1 MKLISLLL
9 FLCLSNLCFS
19 QARQLPFAD
28 GESCQYEIDYG
39 FINAGHAKYIIKE
52 KNKYFQVLVEG
63 GSNAIVDIFFK
74 VRDKYE
80 TRVNKETL
88 LPYYFLRDVLEGED
102 TIFQQYHFNHNEN
115 KVTTQKG
122 TFAIP
127 SDAQDICSAF
137 FYYRSLSSKEL
148 TNKETFYAN
157 MFVDEKNYKMKISFL
172 GKEIIKTPIGKVRC
186 LKFSPDVIVGRMF
199 KNQDDLTI
207 WISDDK
213 NHILVKLETG
223 ILVGSVDV
231 NLQSVKNIKF
241 PLSITE

>member
-1 MKLISLLL
+1 MTCFWDSIISSLVDEEYQILGTQRNREKLIQTL
-9 FLCLSNLCFS
+9 
-19 QARQLPFAD
+19 
-28 GESCQYEIDYG
+28 
-39 FINAGHAKYIIKE
+39 
-52 KNKYFQVLVEG
+52 KNKNTLV
-63 GSNAIVDIFFK
+63 N
-74 VRDKYE
+74 
-80 TRVNKETL
+80 TL
-88 LPYYFLRDVLEGED
+88 WQG
-102 TIFQQYHFNHNEN
+102 
-115 KVTTQKG
+115 
-122 TFAIP
+122 
-127 SDAQDICSAF
+127 
-137 FYYRSLSSKEL
+137 KEL

-172 GKEIIKTPIGKVRC
+172 GKEIIKTPIGKIRC